1 MRTIQI
7 NTEDKKS
14 VQNFIKLPFTIYK
27 FIPQWI
33 PPLEG
38 DVSKALDRNRNPF
51 FRHSDAAFFLTLNAE
66 DQPIGRLAVI
76 DNRNYNEYNHERTA
90 FFWYFECIN
99 DFNVS
104 HQLFQNATDWVK
116 QRGLNQVIGPKG
128 FTALDGLGLLV
139 KGFDY
144 QPAFGIPYN
153 PKYYMDFVEGEGFQ
167 ISNDIVSGYMSGDFQ
182 FPEKILKA
190 AELIKKRK
198 GLSVARFKHRSDLLS
213 LVSKLKDLYNGALI
227 GTSGNTPL
235 TDDEARSMANQI
247 LWLADPRFIK
257 ILMKGDDPVGFL
269 FAYPDISAAVKRQNG
284 KLFPFGWIDIF
295 KEMQATKW
303 ININGAGI
311 LEEYRGMG
319 GTAILFSEMYKSIVE
334 GHFQHADIVQIGIE
348 NDRMQNEL
356 RSLGVKFYK
365 THRMYHKEL

>member
-1 MRTIQI
+1 MQTIQI
-7 NTEDKKS
+7 DTEDNRA

-27 FIPQWI
+27 SIPQWI
-33 PPLEG
+33 PPLDG
-38 DVSKALDRNRNPF
+38 DVSKALNRDRNPF
-51 FRHSDAAFFLTLNAE
+51 FRHSDAVFFLTLDAE
-66 DQPIGRLAVI
+66 DQPIGRMAVI
-76 DNRNYNEYNHERTA
+76 NNRNYNEYNHEKTA
-90 FFWYFECIN
+90 FFWYFECVD

-104 HQLFQNATDWVK
+104 HQLFQNAFAWTK
-116 QRGLNQVIGPKG
+116 IKGLNRIIGPKG

-139 KGFDY
+139 KGFDL

-153 PKYYMDFVEGEGFQ
+153 PQYYMDFVEAEGFK
-167 ISNDIVSGYMSGDFQ
+167 ISNDIVSGYMPGNFP

-190 AELIKKRK
+190 AELIQKRK
-198 GLSVARFKHRSDLLS
+198 GLSVARFTSRRDLLS
-213 LVSKLKDLYNGALI
+213 LVSKLKNLYNGALI

-235 TDDEARSMANQI
+235 TDDEAKIMANQI
-247 LWLADPRFIK
+247 LWFADPRFIK

-295 KEMQATKW
+295 REMQRTKW
-303 ININGAGI
+303 ININGVGI

-319 GTAILFSEMYKSIVE
+319 GTAILFSEMYKSVVE
-334 GHFQHADIVQIGIE
+334 GHFQHADLVQIGIE

-356 RSLGVKFYK
+356 HTLGVEFYK
-365 THRMYHKEL
+365 THRLYHKDL

>member
-7 NTEDKKS
+7 DTEDKKAK
-14 VQNFIKLPFTIYK
+14 QNFIRIPFNIYES
-27 FIPQWI
+27 IPQWT

-38 DVSKALDRNRNPF
+38 DILKALDRNRNPF
-51 FRHSDAAFFLTLNAE
+51 FRHSDAAFFVTLDSG
-66 DQPIGRLAVI
+66 DQPIGRIAVI
-76 DNRNYNEYNHERTA
+76 DNRNYNAYNHEKTA

-99 DFNVS
+99 DLNVS
-104 HQLFQNATDWVK
+104 HQLFQNAFSWAEQK
-116 QRGLNQVIGPKG
+116 GLNRIIGPKG

-139 KGFDY
+139 KGFEY
-144 QPAFGIPYN
+144 EPAFGIPYN
-153 PKYYMDFVEGEGFQ
+153 PKYYMDLVEKEGFQ
-167 ISNDIVSGYMSGDFQ
+167 ISNDIVSGYMAGDFP
-182 FPEKILKA
+182 FPEQIVKA
-190 AELIKKRK
+190 AGLIQERK
-198 GLSVARFKHRSDLLS
+198 GLNVARFKHRSDLMG
-213 LVSKLKDLYNGALI
+213 LVSRLKDLYNGALI

-235 TDDEARSMANQI
+235 TGDEAKSMANQI

-257 ILMKGDDPVGFL
+257 ILMKGQEPVGFL
-269 FAYPDISAAVKRQNG
+269 FAYPDISEAVKRQKG

-295 KEMQATKW
+295 NEMKNTKW

-334 GHFQHADIVQIGIE
+334 GHFQHADLVQIGIE

-356 RSLGVKFYK
+356 RSLGVEFYK
-365 THRMYHKEL
+365 THRMYLKDF